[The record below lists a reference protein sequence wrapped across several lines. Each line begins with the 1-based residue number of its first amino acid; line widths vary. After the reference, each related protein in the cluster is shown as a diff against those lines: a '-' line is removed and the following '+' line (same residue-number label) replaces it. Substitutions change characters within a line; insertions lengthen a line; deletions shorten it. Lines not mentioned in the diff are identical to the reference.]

1 MSIKKRV
8 YTFYFGIMDCQ
19 FELINA
25 SKLGTTQD
33 LQHQIN
39 LQPRFKLYSAKKIT
53 NEEFHANCDYSIPF
67 IVHNAIENIE
77 CYPGLSNRDGK
88 RLLSDQIYIAFEPVD
103 TNNSSEK
110 KWDELHKDNID
121 LLNIPSSLPKNQ
133 FLATIGK
140 ERFGR
145 FHGLCYCRMFEE
157 EIIGSENLELK
168 EAPDTEYISNC
179 EYVNSFGKSCTRSAL
194 KGNKY
199 CQIHSNPLETGNPSG
214 CFGGSNPRTS
224 TDLIVDSST
233 KIGPFSKGCFNG
245 FANGGRGC
253 FGGAQNGLGCFGF
266 RLGCGILSALF
277 GLILLLGL
285 LWAIL
290 SGPFNRINESKTSTK
305 VPDTVFVEVLK
316 EVKDTLKITK
326 TDTIS
331 YVDSTTTNTY
341 EMVSLPNVQFYTN
354 SDLLLPSSVKELQQ
368 LAEYLIKNNEALATI
383 IGHTDNKGDSKLNQ
397 ELSQKRAESVKRFLE
412 NLGIEAK
419 RLKASGLGDTKPK
432 GDNATEEGRLMN
444 RRVEV
449 QITNTMK
456 VTQKRTELP
465 KK

>member
-8 YTFYFGIMDCQ
+8 YTYYFGIMDCQ

-53 NEEFHANCDYSIPF
+53 NEEFHANCDYSTPY
-67 IVHNAIENIE
+67 VMHNEVENIE
-77 CYPGLSNRDGK
+77 CYPSLTNKSGK
-88 RLLSDQIYIAFEPVD
+88 SLLADQIYVAFQPAD
-103 TNNSSEK
+103 ANQTSETI
-110 KWDELHKDNID
+110 WGELLRDNID
-121 LLNIPSSLPKNQ
+121 LLNIPSALPKNQ
-133 FLATIGK
+133 FLAAK
-140 ERFGR
+140 DKRRFGR
-145 FHGLCYCRMFEE
+145 FHGMCYCRMFEE
-157 EIIGSENLELK
+157 EIIGSENLK
-168 EAPDTEYISNC
+168 PNDSPNIEYFSNC
-179 EYVNSFGKSCTRSAL
+179 EHINRFGRLCTRQAL
-194 KGNKY
+194 QGNKY
-199 CQIHSNPLETGNPSG
+199 CQIHSNYLGAGNGKG
-214 CFGGSNPRTS
+214 CFGTPYSRTS
-224 TDLIVDSST
+224 DGNYTTDTSNST
-233 KIGPFSKGCFNG
+233 KGCFNG
-245 FANGGRGC
+245 FMPGGNGC
-253 FGGAQNGLGCFGF
+253 FGGFQNGLGCFGQ
-266 RLGCGILSALF
+266 RIGCGILS
-277 GLILLLGL
+277 GLIGLLLLLGL
-285 LWAIL
+285 LWSLFNGA
-290 SGPFNRINESKTSTK
+290 FNRVNDSNSSTK
-305 VPDTVFVEVLK
+305 VPDTVYVEVLK
-316 EVKDTLKITK
+316 EIKDTLKIVK
-326 TDTIS
+326 TDTVS

-368 LAEYLIKNNEALATI
+368 LAEYLIKNNESLATI
-383 IGHTDNKGDSKLNQ
+383 IGHTDNKGDSKLNE

-449 QITNTMK
+449 QITNTRK